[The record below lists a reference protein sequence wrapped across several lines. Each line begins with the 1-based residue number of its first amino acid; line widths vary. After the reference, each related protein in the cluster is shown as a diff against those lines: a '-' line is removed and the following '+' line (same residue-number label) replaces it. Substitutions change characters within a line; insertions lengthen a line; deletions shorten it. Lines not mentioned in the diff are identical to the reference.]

1 MSSAS
6 SKKIQNTSTTGTG
19 KNTALLG
26 ISNNAEKSNEISAK
40 KLGKISLNKKIEEQQ
55 ADLESKTKELQEKLN
70 KILSDIELEKNL
82 LIEET
87 NQNNIEL
94 TEKEFE
100 ISSLSSEHKN
110 ILSQLKEIKSS
121 LDGKMKIEAIF
132 FKKKEGL
139 NKEEAK
145 LKKYIDVKNKEI
157 ELAQKNKAIY
167 EKDFNQ
173 MKKIA
178 DKNDEKRETLL
189 NEELEN
195 LEKSKE
201 EALNLNKSLRQ
212 IIKKHKYCSKEKSK
226 LMSKLNV
233 LTNNY
238 HFELKKTNMMKS
250 ELVTLEEKKG
260 KIKKEVEQRINE
272 NKRDQSYGSE
282 IRKKVL
288 DKMKKKNSEK
298 NLIHGRTSR
307 RVEEICNTI
316 EEHHK
321 RTSADIKKSKNINYK
336 LKPKV
341 LFTENEQLQLATI
354 IPPIYL
360 NKFKEKFDSVESQ
373 RFDLVDKIK
382 NNQNK
387 QNNLLNSAKIKL
399 NYSELKKKEQ
409 KLLYVDL
416 NSHLAKKNLDISN
429 LKSKINKI
437 TKEYNHLNKILKIKT
452 NEQNRL
458 NEYINE
464 RKKKN
469 KGIEQ
474 SGEISK
480 RSKNIDYERKNI
492 INLAYEMEK
501 LNK

>member
-1 MSSAS
+1 
-6 SKKIQNTSTTGTG
+6 
-19 KNTALLG
+19 
-26 ISNNAEKSNEISAK
+26 
-40 KLGKISLNKKIEEQQ
+40 
-55 ADLESKTKELQEKLN
+55 
-70 KILSDIELEKNL
+70 
-82 LIEET
+82 
-87 NQNNIEL
+87 
-94 TEKEFE
+94 
-100 ISSLSSEHKN
+100 
-110 ILSQLKEIKSS
+110 
-121 LDGKMKIEAIF
+121 
-132 FKKKEGL
+132 
-139 NKEEAK
+139 
-145 LKKYIDVKNKEI
+145 
-157 ELAQKNKAIY
+157 
-167 EKDFNQ
+167 
-173 MKKIA
+173 
-178 DKNDEKRETLL
+178 
-189 NEELEN
+189 
-195 LEKSKE
+195 
-201 EALNLNKSLRQ
+201 
-212 IIKKHKYCSKEKSK
+212 
-226 LMSKLNV
+226 
-233 LTNNY
+233 
-238 HFELKKTNMMKS
+238 
-250 ELVTLEEKKG
+250 
-260 KIKKEVEQRINE
+260 
-272 NKRDQSYGSE
+272 
-282 IRKKVL
+282 
-288 DKMKKKNSEK
+288 MKKKNSEN
-298 NLIHGRTSR
+298 NLIHGRASR